1 MQLLQITS
9 TLTVFCGLLV
19 LTRAYDLVRDY
30 SGITFFDEWDFFG
43 SWDNLTLGDVY
54 WLDESDAFSQG
65 LAYINSAGNAVIKVD
80 NTHSIQSPQKRN
92 SVRIT
97 TKDSYAVGSLWIFD
111 LVHVPF
117 GCSVWPAVWTLGGPT
132 WPEGGEIDVLEAINL
147 MPSNQ
152 MALHTTSGCFHNDT
166 PPNQLGATLV
176 TDCSTAA
183 GCTVGELQP
192 NSYGSGFAAMGGGV
206 FAAQFDVAGIFI
218 WFWSRPNV
226 PSSITQSN
234 SSSSIDISQW
244 GPPSASY
251 LAANQCDI
259 TEYFTP
265 QQLIIDITLCGNW
278 AGLPEVYFPACG
290 DKGPTGICYNDNV
303 IGDGSNYDDA
313 YFEIPYIRAYTTG
326 GVVPTPTAA
335 PFDIISKVDIS
346 TYPGYGSV
354 TIPLSAVT
362 ALDTGLHPSP
372 MFYPGNGASGRYQL
386 GFGLMIWW
394 VLSIGAIIF
403 IRLA

>member
-1 MQLLQITS
+1 MQLFPRVAI
-9 TLTVFCGLLV
+9 FCGV
-19 LTRAYDLVRDY
+19 LSLSRAYDLVREY
-30 SGITFFDEWDFFG
+30 SGITFFDDWDFFG

-65 LAYINSAGNAVIKVD
+65 LAYVNSVGNAVIKVD
-80 NTHSIQSPQKRN
+80 NIHSVQSPQKRN

-111 LVHVPF
+111 LVHIPY
-117 GCSVWPAVWTLGGPT
+117 GCSVWPAVWSLGGPT
-132 WPEGGEIDVLEAINL
+132 WPEGGEIDIMEAVNL

-152 MALHTTSGCFHNDT
+152 MALHTTTGCFHNNT

-192 NSYGSGFAAMGGGV
+192 NSYGSGFADMGGGV
-206 FAAQFDVAGIFI
+206 FATQFDVAGIFI

-226 PSSITQSN
+226 PSSINQSN
-234 SSSSIDISQW
+234 STSDIDISQW

-251 LAANQCDI
+251 LAAGQCNI
-259 TEYFTP
+259 TEFFTP
-265 QQLIIDITLCGNW
+265 QQLILDITLCGNW
-278 AGLPEVYFPACG
+278 AGLPEVYFPYCG
-290 DKGPTGICYNDNV
+290 NQGSTGICYNDNV
-303 IGDGSNYDDA
+303 VGDGSNYDDA

-326 GVVPTPTAA
+326 GVAPTPTAS
-335 PFDIISKVDIS
+335 PFEIVSKVDIS

-354 TIPLSAVT
+354 TIPMSAIT
-362 ALDTGLHPSP
+362 ATDTLLHPSP
-372 MFYPGNGASGRYQL
+372 MFVPGNGVSVRVPRLEMGCAG
-386 GFGLMIWW
+386 WW
-394 VLSIGAIIF
+394 LVSIVVIML
-403 IRLA
+403 IRLL